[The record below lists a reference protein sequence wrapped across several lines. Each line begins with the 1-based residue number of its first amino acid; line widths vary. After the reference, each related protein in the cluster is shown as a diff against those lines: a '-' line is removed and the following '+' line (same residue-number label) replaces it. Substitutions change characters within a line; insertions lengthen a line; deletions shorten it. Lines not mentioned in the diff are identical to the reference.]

1 MVPGHVFE
9 RQPVEVEEGRGTLG
23 LSLYRTNDTRS
34 RSHKVEESIEKPTL
48 DRGLTSSND
57 RALENWSNGKIF
69 IFTSFF

>member
-1 MVPGHVFE
+1 MPGHVFE

-23 LSLYRTNDTRS
+23 LSLYRTNDTSS

-57 RALENWSNGKIF
+57 TTVKNRSNVKKK
-69 IFTSFF
+69 FTSFF